1 MADRLPLDSFSTEF
15 AMHIVVSGWFW
26 GQPGTGSG
34 QYVNRLLPRLIS
46 LTAQT
51 EDSSSWYAPMQGV
64 DGESAPKFTLLL
76 PGAMPRDARQFPGTI
91 AVAPPPPLP
100 RQLAKLFWE
109 QVTVPIWARRLHA
122 DLLLI
127 PYWAAPLWQPV
138 PTVVTVHDL
147 IPLLLPA
154 YRGGWPGALY
164 SKLVG
169 HSARCSSAVLTVSE
183 AGKRDI
189 IAHLKLPADRVFA
202 VHHGPNDTGLEMSN
216 SAAQADVAGNR
227 GSDPRHEIREKY
239 ALPKRYFLY
248 LGGFDARKN
257 VSGIVRAY
265 QSYLEMGGDPGV
277 HLVLAGP
284 LPSVDTEIFPDP
296 QKLVHQLELTDSVR
310 FIGWVD
316 EADKEQLYAGA
327 TAFLFPS
334 TYEGFGMMLLEA
346 MAAGAPVI
354 TSSE

>member
-1 MADRLPLDSFSTEF
+1 MR
-15 AMHIVVSGWFW
+15 IVVSGWFW
-26 GQPGTGSG
+26 GQPSTGSG
-34 QYVNRLLPRLIS
+34 QYVNRLLPQLIS
-46 LTAQT
+46 LTAET
-51 EDSSSWYAPMQGV
+51 ENASSRYARAQGV
-64 DGESAPKFTLLL
+64 DGKVAPKFMLLL
-76 PGAMPRDARQFPGTI
+76 PGALAGDAQQFPGSTI
-91 AVAPPPPLP
+91 IAPPPPMP
-100 RQLAKLFWE
+100 RKMAKLFWE
-109 QVTVPIWARRLHA
+109 QVTVPIWARRLQA

-164 SKLVG
+164 TWLVG
-169 HSARCSSAVLTVSE
+169 QSARRSAAVLTVSE

-189 IAHLKLPADRVFA
+189 IEHLKLSADRVFA
-202 VHHGPNDTGLEMSN
+202 VHHGPNDTGLCKSN
-216 SAAQADVAGNR
+216 AGSSAKLASDR
-227 GSDPRHEIREKY
+227 GID
-239 ALPKRYFLY
+239 LPERYFLY

-257 VSGIVRAY
+257 VLGIVRAY
-265 QSYLEMGGDPGV
+265 RRYLDEGGDPAV
-277 HLVLAGP
+277 YLVLAGP
-284 LPSVDTEIFPDP
+284 LPSFDAEIFPDP
-296 QKLVHQLELTDSVR
+296 QRLVHQLELTDSVR

-316 EADKEQLYAGA
+316 EADKSQLYAGA

>member
-1 MADRLPLDSFSTEF
+1 MR
-15 AMHIVVSGWFW
+15 IVVSGWFW
-26 GQPGTGSG
+26 GQPSTGSG
-34 QYVNRLLPRLIS
+34 QYVNRLLPNLIA

-51 EDSSSWYAPMQGV
+51 EGASRGHGPVRGV
-64 DGESAPKFTLLL
+64 DGGSAPQFTLLL
-76 PGAMPRDARQFPGTI
+76 PATLPGDTLPFPGSTVI
-91 AVAPPPPLP
+91 APLPPLP

-109 QVTVPIWARRLHA
+109 QVTVPIWARRLQA

-164 SKLVG
+164 SRLVG
-169 HSARCSSAVLTVSE
+169 RSARCSAAVLTVSE
-183 AGKRDI
+183 AGRRDA
-189 IAHLKLPADRVFA
+189 IAHLKLSADRVFA
-202 VHHGPNDTGLEMSN
+202 VHHGPNETRLHMSK
-216 SAAQADVAGNR
+216 AAALDGNR
-227 GSDPRHEIREKY
+227 GYDSRHEIREKY
-239 ALPKRYFLY
+239 ALPERYFLY

-257 VSGIVRAY
+257 VMSIVCAY
-265 QSYLEMGGDPGV
+265 RRYLDEGGDPEV

-284 LPSVDTEIFPDP
+284 LPGVDTEFFPDP
-296 QKLVHQLELTDSVR
+296 QRLVRQLELTDGVR
-310 FIGWVD
+310 FVGWVD
-316 EADKEQLYAGA
+316 EADKGQLYAGA

>member
-1 MADRLPLDSFSTEF
+1 
-15 AMHIVVSGWFW
+15 MHIVVSGWFW

-34 QYVNRLLPRLIS
+34 QYVNRLLPQLVS

-51 EDSSSWYAPMQGV
+51 EDSSNRYAPLQG
-64 DGESAPKFTLLL
+64 DDDEFAPEFTLLL
-76 PGAMPRDARQFPGTI
+76 PEALSGDARQFPGAIT
-91 AVAPPPPLP
+91 VAPPPPLP

-109 QVTVPIWARRLHA
+109 QVTVPIWARRLRA

-127 PYWAAPLWQPV
+127 PYWAAPLWQPI

-169 HSARCSSAVLTVSE
+169 LSARRSASVLTVSE

-189 IAHLKLPADRVFA
+189 VAHLNLPDDRVFA
-202 VHHGPNDTGLEMSN
+202 VHHGPNDTGLRMSN
-216 SAAQADVAGNR
+216 VAARPDLAGNR
-227 GSDPRHEIREKY
+227 RFDLRHEIREKY
-239 ALPKRYFLY
+239 ALPNRYFLY

-265 QSYLEMGGDPGV
+265 RSYLEMGGDPGV

-284 LPSVDTEIFPDP
+284 LPRVDTQIFPDP
-296 QKLVHQLELTDSVR
+296 QRIVHQLELTDRVR

-316 EADKEQLYAGA
+316 EADKGSSMPAPPPSS
-327 TAFLFPS
+327 FP
-334 TYEGFGMMLLEA
+334 
-346 MAAGAPVI
+346 APMRD
-354 TSSE
+354 SA

>member
-1 MADRLPLDSFSTEF
+1 
-15 AMHIVVSGWFW
+15 MHIVVSGWFW
-26 GQPGTGSG
+26 GQPSTGSG
-34 QYVNRLLPRLIS
+34 QYVNRLLPHLMS
-46 LTAQT
+46 LTAET
-51 EDSSSWYAPMQGV
+51 EDASSRYARAQGH
-64 DGESAPKFTLLL
+64 DGEVASKFTLLL
-76 PGAMPRDARQFPGTI
+76 PGLLSGDAQQFPGSI
-91 AVAPPPPLP
+91 AVAPSPRLP
-100 RQLAKLFWE
+100 RQMAKLFWE
-109 QVTVPIWARRLHA
+109 QVTVPFWARRLQA

-154 YRGGWPGALY
+154 YRGGWQGSLY
-164 SKLVG
+164 TWMVG
-169 HSARCSSAVLTVSE
+169 HSARRSAAVLTVSE
-183 AGKRDI
+183 AGRRDI
-189 IAHLKLPADRVFA
+189 IAHLKLPAERVFA
-202 VHHGPNDTGLEMSN
+202 VHHGPNDTGFGKLN
-216 SAAQADVAGNR
+216 AATRADLAGDR
-227 GSDPRHEIREKY
+227 GIDPRQALRERY
-239 ALPKRYFLY
+239 ALPDRYFLY

-257 VSGIVRAY
+257 VLGIVRAFRR
-265 QSYLEMGGDPGV
+265 YLDAGGDPEV
-277 HLVLAGP
+277 NLVLAGP

-296 QKLVHQLELTDSVR
+296 RRLVHQLDLTDCVR

-316 EADKEQLYAGA
+316 EADKARLYAGA